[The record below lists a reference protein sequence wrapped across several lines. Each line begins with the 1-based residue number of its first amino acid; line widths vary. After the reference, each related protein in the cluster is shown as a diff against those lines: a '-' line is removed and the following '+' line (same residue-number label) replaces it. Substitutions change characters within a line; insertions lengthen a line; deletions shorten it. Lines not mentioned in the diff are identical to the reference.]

1 MISCLIIIMSKRQ
14 LTLFESFHKRN
25 RGTSDET
32 SDDSENE
39 KGSDHDMELLEVQ

>member
-1 MISCLIIIMSKRQ
+1 MSKRQ

-25 RGTSDET
+25 CGTSNET

-39 KGSDHDMELLEVQ
+39 EGSDDYNMELLEVQ

>member
-1 MISCLIIIMSKRQ
+1 MSKRQ

-25 RGTSDET
+25 RAGTSDET

-39 KGSDHDMELLEVQ
+39 KGSDHDIELLEVQ